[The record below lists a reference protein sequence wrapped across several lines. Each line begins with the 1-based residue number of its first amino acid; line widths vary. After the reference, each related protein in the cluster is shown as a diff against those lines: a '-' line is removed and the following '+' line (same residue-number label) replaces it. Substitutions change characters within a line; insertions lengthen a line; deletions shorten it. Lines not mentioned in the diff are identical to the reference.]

1 MHAIACRP
9 QRIRPQMRPTD
20 APVVTVAELRAAEAA
35 CFDAGTSQTALR
47 DRAARAVARE
57 GARFAQGRPILV
69 LAGPGNNGGDA
80 FGTARLLAE
89 SGCDV
94 MVAALGNEWRGAAA
108 DMRSAWT
115 GRTLMLADAPVRP
128 VVIDGLFG
136 IGLSRPVEPAIAAS
150 MERLRAAAS
159 FVLAIDIASGLDAD
173 SGAARGAVLRADATL
188 ALGAVKR
195 GHIQGAGIEAS
206 GALLLETLGLDM
218 GSAVRTLARPRL
230 SPPGPA
236 DYKYTRGLVGVV
248 GGAMPGAS
256 RLAAAAAA
264 RGGAGYVMLAG
275 DDARVPFDAV
285 VHREAIDAERAAA
298 VLVGPGLG
306 RDGDAR
312 KICEEWVA
320 SDRPLVLDGDA
331 LALVDPDRLARRAA
345 PTILTPHDGEFARLV
360 GALGG
365 DRIEAAIA
373 AARRSGA
380 VVVLKGVA
388 TIVAAPSGEA
398 RVHRPSAWLSTAGT
412 GDVLAGLVAARL
424 AVAHAPFRAACEA
437 VWLHARAAAL
447 AGPALVADDLAM
459 HIPAA
464 IAECL

>member
-1 MHAIACRP
+1 
-9 QRIRPQMRPTD
+9 MRQTD
-20 APVVTVAELRAAEAA
+20 APIVTAAEMRAAEAA
-35 CFDAGTSQTALR
+35 CFADGTRQAALMET
-47 DRAARAVARE
+47 AARAVAQE
-57 GARFAQGRPILV
+57 GARFAQGRPILI

-80 FGTARLLAE
+80 FGAARFLAE
-89 SGCDV
+89 GGCDV
-94 MVAALGNEWRGAAA
+94 VVGALGKEWRGAAA

-115 GRTLMLADAPVRP
+115 GRTLNLAEAPVRP

-150 MERLRAAAS
+150 MERMRAAAS

-173 SGAARGAVLRADATL
+173 SGAARGGVLRADATL
-188 ALGAVKR
+188 ALGAIKR
-195 GHIQGAGIEAS
+195 GQLQGAGIEAS
-206 GALLLETLGLDM
+206 GALLLDTLGLDI
-218 GSAVRTLARPRL
+218 GSPVRTLARPRL
-230 SPPGPA
+230 SPPGAA
-236 DYKYTRGLVGVV
+236 DHKYTRGLVGVV

-264 RGGAGYVMLAG
+264 RGGAGYVVLAG

-285 VHREAIDAERAAA
+285 VHRETIDTDRAAA

-306 RDGDAR
+306 RGAEAR
-312 KICEEWVA
+312 KVCEQWVA
-320 SDRPLVLDGDA
+320 GDCPLILDGDA
-331 LALVDPDRLARRAA
+331 LALVDPGGLTHRAG
-345 PTILTPHDGEFARLV
+345 PTIVTPHDGEFARLFGV
-360 GALGG
+360 PGD
-365 DRIEAAIA
+365 DRIAAAIA

-380 VVVLKGVA
+380 VVVLKGAA
-388 TIVAAPSGEA
+388 TIIAAPTGEA
-398 RVHRPSAWLSTAGT
+398 RVHQPTAWLSTAGT

-424 AVAHAPFRAACEA
+424 AVTRAPFRAACEA